1 MKKLAITLGAL
12 ALGASM
18 AFAYGPGM
26 AKGSQSGGF
35 GTYQGYSQNVGPGWC
50 GCPGAG
56 YYAGQQQT
64 VEPLT
69 EDEARAKVQEFLAAN
84 LKGYE
89 ISNVQQFNVPR
100 GQVYQFSVSDDN
112 GNTLILRVNP
122 FGYVVGPFTTG
133 TSPQ

>member
-1 MKKLAITLGAL
+1 MKKLAIILGIM

-18 AFAYGPGM
+18 VLAYGPGM
-26 AKGSQSGGF
+26 GKGFYNGGF
-35 GTYQGYSQNVGPGWC
+35 GMAQGYNQNVGPGWG
-50 GCPGAG
+50 GCPVAG

-64 VEPLT
+64 TQQLT
-69 EDEARAKVQEFLAAN
+69 QDEAKAKVQEFLAAN

-100 GQVYQFSVSDDN
+100 GQMYQFSVSDDN

-122 FGYVVGPFTTG
+122 FGYVVGPFATW